1 MGGEDDYICE
11 NEEYEIVYEIESGK
25 IGMEN
30 QPFFSIVMPVYGV
43 EEYLEKAVYS
53 VLEQSFQ
60 DFEIILVDDKSPD
73 NAGKICDEFARK
85 NDKVLVIH
93 HDKNRGLSAAR
104 NTGTKK
110 ACGKYIWFMDSDDY
124 VESTLLE
131 KVYESLMKNKAQVVV
146 FGVEEEYFDEKGEK
160 KKSKQIS
167 LETKYLESK
176 EEVQKSIIKLEEST
190 LYGYAWN
197 KIYDL
202 EYLKQCNIKFEKIT
216 LIEDIMFNVQYFEE
230 IERLNILSDVLYYYE
245 KRMGNS
251 LTAKYVNEYF
261 ELHRQRVELVYEQQ
275 KRWNRDT
282 KEVRSIL
289 GKIYCRYIYSAIQR
303 NFDKRSGMN
312 FKMRYQWLGKIY
324 SDALFGELIPY
335 TESDNTQQKV
345 LAFFL
350 KHKMSIGCLGMGRII
365 DFVKRKMPMV
375 FAKIK

>member
-1 MGGEDDYICE
+1 
-11 NEEYEIVYEIESGK
+11 
-25 IGMEN
+25 MEN

>member
-1 MGGEDDYICE
+1 
-11 NEEYEIVYEIESGK
+11 
-25 IGMEN
+25 MEN

-60 DFEIILVDDKSPD
+60 NFEVILVDDKSPD
-73 NAGKICDEFARK
+73 NAGKICDELARK
-85 NDKVLVIH
+85 NDKIIVIH
-93 HDKNRGLSAAR
+93 HDENRGLSMAR
-104 NTGTKK
+104 NTG
-110 ACGKYIWFMDSDDY
+110 AERASGKYIWFMDSDDY

-131 KVYESLMKNKAQVVV
+131 KVYNSLIKNKAQVVV

-167 LETKYLESK
+167 LETEYLERK
-176 EEVQKSIIKLEEST
+176 EEVRKSIIKLEEST

-216 LIEDIMFNVQYFEE
+216 LIEDIMFNVQYFEN
-230 IERLNILSDVLYYYE
+230 IDKLNILSDVLYYYE

-251 LTAKYVNEYF
+251 LTAKYVPDYF
-261 ELHRQRVELVYEQQ
+261 ELHRQRVEMVYEQQ
-275 KRWNRDT
+275 KRWEIDT
-282 KEVRSIL
+282 KEVRAVF

-303 NFDKRSGMN
+303 NLDKRSGMN
-312 FKMRYQWLGKIY
+312 FRMRYQWLKKIY
-324 SDALFGELIPY
+324 SDVLFENLIPY
-335 TESDNTQQKV
+335 TESGNIQQKV
-345 LAFFL
+345 LVFFL
-350 KHKMSIGCLGMGRII
+350 KHKMSIGCLGLGRII
-365 DFVKRKMPMV
+365 DFVKKKMPMV

>member
-1 MGGEDDYICE
+1 
-11 NEEYEIVYEIESGK
+11 
-25 IGMEN
+25 MEN

-53 VLEQSFQ
+53 VLKQSFQ

-73 NAGKICDEFARK
+73 NAGKICDELARK
-85 NDKVLVIH
+85 NDKIVVVH
-93 HDKNRGLSAAR
+93 HDENRGLSAAR

-110 ACGKYIWFMDSDDY
+110 ASGKYIWFMDSDDY
-124 VESTLLE
+124 VESTLLK
-131 KVYESLMKNKAQVVV
+131 KVYDSLKENNAQVVV
-146 FGVEEEYFDEKGEK
+146 FGVVEEYFDEKGEK
-160 KKSKQIS
+160 KKSKQVS
-167 LETKYLESK
+167 LETKYLKSK
-176 EEVQKSIIKLEEST
+176 EEVRESIIKLEEST

-202 EYLKQCNIKFEKIT
+202 TYLKQCDIKFEKIT
-216 LIEDIMFNVQYFEE
+216 LIEDIMFNVQYFEN
-230 IERLNILSDVLYYYE
+230 IERLNILSDALYYYE

-261 ELHRQRVELVYEQQ
+261 ELHRQRVGLVYEQQ

-312 FKMRYQWLGKIY
+312 FKMRYQWLRKIY
-324 SDALFGELIPY
+324 SDALFEELMPY
-335 TESDNTQQKV
+335 AESSNIQQKV

-350 KHKMSIGCLGMGRII
+350 KYKISIGCLIMGRII
-365 DFVKRKMPMV
+365 DFVKNKMPMV